1 MARFNRINLDGKSI
15 TETRTSNASAGVAP
29 GSAMAIEGDLFV
41 NPDGGAAQQQLYV
54 ANTGHLQG
62 LSADDV
68 IPTGDSIEGEYL
80 ETGRGIAVL
89 VAAGVAV
96 TKDAPLAVNS
106 DGLFVLATT
115 GEGATRIVAYAQ
127 EDYTTTDEPEL
138 VWARGA

>member
-15 TETRTSNASAGVAP
+15 TETRTASADTMAGT
-29 GSAMAIEGDLFV
+29 AMAIDGDDFV
-41 NPDGGAAQQQLYV
+41 APDGGAAQQQIYV

-62 LSADDV
+62 LSADDA
-68 IPTGDSIEGEYL
+68 IPTGDSVEGEYL

-96 TKDAPLAVNS
+96 TKDAPLAVNA